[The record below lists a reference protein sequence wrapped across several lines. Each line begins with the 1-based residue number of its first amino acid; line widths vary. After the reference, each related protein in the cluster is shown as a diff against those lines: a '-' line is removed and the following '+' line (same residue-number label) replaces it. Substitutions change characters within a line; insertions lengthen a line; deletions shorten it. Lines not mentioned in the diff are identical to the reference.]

1 MTILYPP
8 PQIKSINL
16 CLMGSEFQNFHTG
29 FYGHYNNGFS
39 LYPSTVKVKRKFQV
53 MDVSRKLSIP
63 NEKQLIQARR
73 DFNSFSCKMDSFRFL
88 FFISPLFYIS
98 SSTEKQHLISK

>member
-1 MTILYPP
+1 
-8 PQIKSINL
+8 
-16 CLMGSEFQNFHTG
+16 MGSEFQNLHTG

-63 NEKQLIQARR
+63 NEKQLIQAVGILIV
-73 DFNSFSCKMDSFRFL
+73 SLAKWTVSCFYSLFL
-88 FFISPLFYIS
+88 LYFISPLLLRNNTS
-98 SSTEKQHLISK
+98 

>member
-1 MTILYPP
+1 
-8 PQIKSINL
+8 
-16 CLMGSEFQNFHTG
+16 MGSEFQNLHTG

-73 DFNSFSCKMDSFRFL
+73 DFNSFLLQNGQFSAFILYFSFIL
-88 FFISPLFYIS
+88 YLLFY
-98 SSTEKQHLISK
+98 

>member
-1 MTILYPP
+1 MDLVYIPRLW
-8 PQIKSINL
+8 
-16 CLMGSEFQNFHTG
+16 
-29 FYGHYNNGFS
+29 
-39 LYPSTVKVKRKFQV
+39 KRKFQV

-73 DFNSFSCKMDSFRFL
+73 DFNSFSCKMDSFRLL
-88 FFISPLFYIS
+88 FFISLLFYIS

>member
-1 MTILYPP
+1 
-8 PQIKSINL
+8 
-16 CLMGSEFQNFHTG
+16 MGSEFQNLHTG

-73 DFNSFSCKMDSFRFL
+73 DFNSFSCKMDSFLFILISLFL
-88 FFISPLFYIS
+88 LYFISPLLLRNNTS
-98 SSTEKQHLISK
+98 

>member
-1 MTILYPP
+1 
-8 PQIKSINL
+8 
-16 CLMGSEFQNFHTG
+16 
-29 FYGHYNNGFS
+29 
-39 LYPSTVKVKRKFQV
+39 

-73 DFNSFSCKMDSFRFL
+73 DFNFFSCKMDSFRLL